1 MLESPQGIDFSMPYL
16 VLITSLVVLS
26 QSGIFIRLAEA
37 DAVAIG
43 FWRMVLALPV
53 IFLLLV
59 WKKQLA
65 VIFSLSKR
73 QWVFL
78 ILCGFF
84 LFSHFYTW
92 FLSVQKTSLAHSMI
106 LFCTNPLFTALGAW
120 VFFREKMRWSHGVAM
135 IFCFF
140 GIYLLLSEKEGIH
153 TLEGD
158 VLGVVCS
165 ILFSAYVLTGKGL
178 RAKLSNLPFASVTY
192 SACALFFCALMI
204 FQGVPFF
211 EYSMKS
217 WLAFAALA
225 YGSTLLGHSLFTHS
239 LQYFHVNVLSIS
251 TLVEPALTA
260 ISGYFL
266 FQEEVSPRGIWGFL
280 FVGFGI
286 STLYLPFFWRKFLGR

>member
-1 MLESPQGIDFSMPYL
+1 MPYII
-16 VLITSLVVLS
+16 LITSLVVLS
-26 QSGIFIRLAEA
+26 QSGIFIRLAAA

-53 IFLLLV
+53 IFVLLF
-59 WKKQLA
+59 WKKQWNA
-65 VIFSLSKR
+65 VRELSKR
-73 QWVFL
+73 QWALLF
-78 ILCGFF
+78 LCGFF

-120 VFFREKMRWSHGVAM
+120 VFFRERIRWSHGVAM
-135 IFCFF
+135 MFCFF

-153 TLEGD
+153 SLEGD
-158 VLGVVCS
+158 ILGVICS

-192 SACALFFCALMI
+192 SACALFFCVLMLY
-204 FQGVPFF
+204 QGVPFF
-211 EYSMKS
+211 EYSTHS

-225 YGSTLLGHSLFTHS
+225 YGSTILGHSLFTHC

-260 ISGYFL
+260 LSGYLL
-266 FQEEVSPRGIWGFL
+266 FQEQVSTRGIWGFV

-286 STLYLPFFWRKFLGR
+286 STLYFPFFWKKLWRN